1 MGGQPLLLLSQ
12 KVEESGGSELGGE
25 SGRQMGRVDE
35 RGTGERREA
44 GGGLQRE
51 EAAAGRGEMG
61 RDRELRRQPGW
72 LKKEGEGERKDR
84 LWLPPFPLVC
94 PAPPSPSH

>member
-1 MGGQPLLLLSQ
+1 MKFVKGLVFLL
-12 KVEESGGSELGGE
+12 VV
-25 SGRQMGRVDE
+25 VDE

-44 GGGLQRE
+44 GGGLQRQ

-84 LWLPPFPLVC
+84 RWLPHPSASLLSALP
-94 PAPPSPSH
+94 PPSPSH